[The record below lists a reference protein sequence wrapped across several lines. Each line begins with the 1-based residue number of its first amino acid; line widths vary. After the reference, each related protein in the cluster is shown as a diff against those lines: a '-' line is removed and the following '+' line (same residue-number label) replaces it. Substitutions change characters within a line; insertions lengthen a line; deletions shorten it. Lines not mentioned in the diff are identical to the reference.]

1 MTTPPVVTFYYFR
14 HSTHNQPVSNWSMTR
29 LLHPL
34 PFAIRLTADR
44 HGVRCPRALALGLP
58 GPVNQLELLR
68 TTGLIGRSV
77 LFVNLRSQG
86 CFMLNLSLPRLA
98 TQLATVMLAATAVI
112 PMAHAVE
119 TGQDVSATPRVQP
132 LTRAEVNADVILWR
146 RAKVDEY
153 GSGEMTPTPRA
164 ERERRAA
171 LYERWR
177 QGPEFQEELRRQ
189 QGADR
194 R

>member
-1 MTTPPVVTFYYFR
+1 V
-14 HSTHNQPVSNWSMTR
+14 
-29 LLHPL
+29 
-34 PFAIRLTADR
+34 I
-44 HGVRCPRALALGLP
+44 
-58 GPVNQLELLR
+58 QLELLR

-77 LFVNLRSQG
+77 LFFNLRSKG
-86 CFMLNLSLPRLA
+86 CSMLNLSLPRL
-98 TQLATVMLAATAVI
+98 TVRLATVMLAATAVV
-112 PMAHAVE
+112 PMAHATE
-119 TGQDVSATPRVQP
+119 TGQNVSAAPRVQP

-153 GSGEMTPTPRA
+153 GGGEMTPVPRA

-189 QGADR
+189 QSADR